1 MCIINNICWKI
12 SLACQ
17 QKCGIQDMTFFHG
30 FTNTREGYRAGNFT
44 LLSVRIEKQRGKPF
58 FQAPRQT
65 RAEGTFWSSE
75 RPEVCCC
82 GTGEHCCPFHPA
94 QQTGCPDCPRGRRQR
109 VAPEKF
115 TVPPGASR
123 DAAVLALRGRGA
135 ESWTRSWRAGEE
147 QLGTLQV
154 LPILLEPL
162 TAHLRKLGICF
173 RNSELAQRLG
183 NNTAHRELQESVS
196 QTG

>member
-1 MCIINNICWKI
+1 MLASSYPKCPLKIELDVESETMCIINNICWKI

-17 QKCGIQDMTFFHG
+17 QKCGTQDMTFFHG
-30 FTNTREGYRAGNFT
+30 FTNTREGCRAGNFT
-44 LLSVRIEKQRGKPF
+44 LLGVRIEKQRGKPF

-135 ESWTRSWRAGEE
+135 ESWTRRRRGSWRGTAGHFASSPHSP
-147 QLGTLQV
+147 GTLNC
-154 LPILLEPL
+154 PSKKARDLL
-162 TAHLRKLGICF
+162 
-173 RNSELAQRLG
+173 
-183 NNTAHRELQESVS
+183 
-196 QTG
+196 